1 MSKHLIIAS
10 YDGISTHYCGV
21 GTIIRNTIY
30 TLNEI
35 VDSQKLKV
43 SLAHISTDKK
53 GKVFNP
59 VCFQESIDLVKKTGG
74 FLIPLCNGTNGFDES
89 DMWKSFPQWNS
100 TCASL
105 VTSLNIILENDDDNI
120 VMLHDTP
127 FLPFA
132 KFKTQMFDKTVR
144 SFYLPHS
151 SGLNHK
157 FGNDEWRK
165 KRVQIENNSFALIK
179 ADNNSHVLATGDSF
193 AEHLKTDYQL
203 TFSKKDY
210 LKNGLFFDQYKK
222 DKTMKY
228 RSNQLKQFKI
238 NITDNSKIIFSW
250 GRCSIA
256 KGFKELVEVWKEIET
271 ELPNHYLILQI
282 PNNSGEAD
290 YFQYLKHQSDI
301 IPRTIVID
309 DFNPEIWKS
318 ILRCENTDIV
328 CIPSLMDP
336 NPHTPIEAKL
346 FCENMNYSI
355 VASERDGIKDT
366 FNDDECFRINPSD
379 KKQFCQTILH
389 ASRITAKMRQG
400 MATKN
405 SKSLNHF
412 DYSANLRNFFKNI
425 NWFNLG

>member
-1 MSKHLIIAS
+1 MKKHLIIAS

-30 TLNEI
+30 TLNDI
-35 VDSQKLKV
+35 VNFQKIKV
-43 SLAHISTDKK
+43 SLAYISTDKN
-53 GKVFNP
+53 GNVFNP
-59 VCFQESIDLVKKTGG
+59 VCFQESINLIKKTGG
-74 FLIPLCNGTNGFDES
+74 FLLPLCNGTKGFDES
-89 DMWKSFPQWNS
+89 DMWKSFPQWDS

-105 VTSLNIILENDDDNI
+105 ATSLNIILENDDDNI

-132 KFKTQMFDKTVR
+132 KFKIQMFDKTIR

-165 KRVQIENNSFALIK
+165 KRVQIEKDFFTLIQ
-179 ADNNSHVLATGDSF
+179 ADKSSRVIATGVSF

-210 LKNGLFFDQYKK
+210 LKNGLYFNQYKN
-222 DKTMKY
+222 DKTKKF
-228 RSNQLKQFKI
+228 RNSQLKKFNI
-238 NITDNSKIIFSW
+238 NIPDNSKIIFSW

-256 KGFKELVEVWKEIET
+256 KGFKELIGVWKEIEA
-271 ELPNHYLILQI
+271 ELPNHYLILQA
-282 PNNSGEAD
+282 PNNSGEND
-290 YFQYLKHQSDI
+290 YFQYLKNESDI
-301 IPRTIVID
+301 IPRTILID
-309 DFNPEIWKS
+309 DFNSEIWKT

-328 CIPSLMDP
+328 CISSLMDP

-346 FCENMNYSI
+346 FCEGLNYTI

-366 FNDDECFRINPSD
+366 LKNNECFRINPSD
-379 KKQFCQTILH
+379 KKQFSQTLLNATRTPRDKREKMIEYNCQ
-389 ASRITAKMRQG
+389 
-400 MATKN
+400 
-405 SKSLNHF
+405 SLTDF
-412 DYSANLRNFFKNI
+412 DYSAHFRKFLED
-425 NWFNLG
+425 FNCI